1 MMLEELGIVTDDSNP
16 MWNAIV
22 TFISFVLFGFLP
34 IISFVV
40 GEIAGIDKNL
50 YETAIALTA
59 FALFFIGSVKSKF
72 SH

>member
-16 MWNAIV
+16 MWNALV
-22 TFISFVLFGFLP
+22 TFISFILFGFLP

-50 YETAIALTA
+50 YETAIGLTG
-59 FALFFIGSVKSKF
+59 FALFFIGSIKSKF
-72 SH
+72 SP